1 MKKVLVSLLLAGSL
15 ALAGCGGGAAAP
27 SGSGGSSAPTQ
38 STVGMTFADLG
49 NPVWAELAKEA
60 ISYGATKGI
69 TITSVDAQNDSAK
82 QVTQIENFIQSG
94 VKAIVICAVES
105 NALTEVT
112 KKAQDAG
119 IKVIGYT
126 QVLKNVD
133 AEYLVDAYNTGF
145 ANGEYAAKWIKENY
159 GDEAI
164 EWGLMDLPTFPEIID
179 RANGIK
185 EAIAKGAPNAKLV
198 ATAPA
203 LTAEDGVANAENFL
217 QAHPKMKVI
226 ATIGGG
232 GASGANAGIK
242 SAGVTDM
249 SKFGLFGID
258 ATKQEIQAILDGA
271 AEKSSVSLGG
281 GKVHGRNLVDITAD
295 LLAGKQVKKEQYM
308 PITVIDKSN
317 AQAYFTE
324 MFGTK

>member
-1 MKKVLVSLLLAGSL
+1 MKKTLVSVL
-15 ALAGCGGGAAAP
+15 ALLTLSTTMVGCAAGGTTPDAAKD
-27 SGSGGSSAPTQ
+27 SAA
-38 STVGMTFADLG
+38 VGMTFADLG

-60 ISYGATKGI
+60 IAYGQSKGI

-94 VKAIVICAVES
+94 AKAIIICAVES

-112 KKAQDAG
+112 KKAQEAG
-119 IKVIGYT
+119 IKIIGYT
-126 QVLKNVD
+126 QVLQNYD
-133 AEYLVDAYNTGF
+133 SQYLVDAYNTGF
-145 ANGEYAAKWIKENY
+145 ANGEKAASWIKEVY
-159 GDEAI
+159 GDEPV

-185 EAIAKGAPNAKLV
+185 DAIAEGAPNAKLV

-217 QAHPKMKVI
+217 QANPNMKVI

-242 SAGVTDM
+242 SAGVTDFE
-249 SKFGLFGID
+249 KFGLFGID
-258 ATKQEIQAILDGA
+258 ATEQEIRSIIDGDPQ
-271 AEKSSVSLGG
+271 KSSVSLGG
-281 GKVHGRNLVDITAD
+281 GKVHGRKLVDITVD
-295 LLAGKQVKKEQYM
+295 LLAGKDVEKDQFM
-308 PITVIDKSN
+308 PITVIDKTN
-317 AQAYFTE
+317 AQAYFDE
-324 MFGTK
+324 MFAGK